1 MTAPTDRGIPVDHI
15 LLTRFNLPTGGVEAC
30 IRASESWLTNRW
42 ALFERYC
49 APSVAAQTTTD
60 FTWIIYFDPESP
72 DWLKRAIMPYTAQG
86 LFQPVFRAEV
96 PTDVLI
102 SDVRNVARHREGMLL
117 TTNLD
122 NDDGIATDFMQR
134 LRDAV
139 VFDDRRALYLTNGLI
154 KGPDGVYLRRDPENA
169 FCSVAAPWSDPS
181 TSWDDWHIMLGR
193 TMPVIELGGTP
204 GWLQVV
210 HGENVS
216 NRVRGR
222 LTSPHA
228 WTARFPGLLDDMADP
243 GTARIVRDR
252 AVAAPARWLRDT
264 GRAGMRRLAIALLG
278 KDGMQRLKA
287 RLTARGRT

>member
-1 MTAPTDRGIPVDHI
+1 MTHVDHI
-15 LLTRFNLPTGGVEAC
+15 LLTRFNLPTGGIEAR

-49 APSVAAQTTTD
+49 APSVAAQTTSD
-60 FTWIIYFDPESP
+60 FTWIVYFDPESP
-72 DWLKRAIMPYTAQG
+72 EWLVRAIEPYVERG
-86 LFQPVFRAEV
+86 LFRAVFRAEV
-96 PTDVLI
+96 PTETLI
-102 SDVRNVARHREGMLL
+102 SDVRAVARHRDGMLL

-122 NDDGIATDFMQR
+122 NDDGIAVDFLQR

-139 VFDDRRALYLTNGLI
+139 DFTDRRALYVARGLV
-154 KGPDGVYLRRDPENA
+154 KGADGVYLRHDPANA

-193 TMPVIELGGTP
+193 TMPVVVLDGAP

-222 LTSPHA
+222 LVSSGE
-228 WTARFPGLLDDMADP
+228 WTALFPGMLHDVPDP
-243 GTARIVRDR
+243 GTARVIADR
-252 AVAAPARWLRDT
+252 YLLAPLRWLRDT
-264 GRAGMRRLAIALLG
+264 GRATLRRMLIAGLG
-278 KDGMQRLKA
+278 KEGMQNLKA
-287 RLTARGRT
+287 RLSTGRRA